1 MSTIPAWTRSQ
12 LALAVPLGL
21 TLFLTLARAWRWPND
36 FAEAHWLLDYR
47 FGFVKRGLAG
57 HLLHGVLKQF
67 GARPTARIIAGI
79 SVAVLVLLSLVLL
92 WTALQV
98 ITTAARDEAA
108 VLASLAFVSS
118 PFVVMTAHL
127 MGYLDGIVLLL
138 AVGAVALTL
147 KGRLWAAAA
156 TQAIAILV
164 HESAVFV
171 GLPLVLLAIWV
182 TTEQAPSRQGRAK
195 RLMPLSLPFIACV
208 ALALSAGRLRPD
220 FQQVYSL
227 HLMNYPFV
235 AGDMHIFV
243 PEWITPGFL
252 QHIAE
257 QKRHFV
263 ERITEAPML
272 GLVLPTVIALLAWT
286 MDACRLRAR
295 SITAW
300 LFVGATFAPQLMHLA
315 AWDTMRIWTYSIAM
329 AWLGAWILTRVAGA
343 DGEVSLGVRGIAVLA
358 LLVNVAASAFL
369 LDHQTDHYS
378 LATRLVLFAP
388 TLITALVLFLRSDH
402 DGSHGDAEAR
412 SR

>member
-1 MSTIPAWTRSQ
+1 MSAIPVLTR
-12 LALAVPLGL
+12 ARVAVFVALGL
-21 TLFLTLARAWRWPND
+21 TLVLTLSRAWRWPND

-57 HLLHGVLKQF
+57 HLLHSVLKQF
-67 GARPTARIIAGI
+67 GAWPTSQIISAI
-79 SVAVLVLLSLVLL
+79 SVAILVLLAAVLL

-98 ITTAARDEAA
+98 VATAARPEAA
-108 VLASLAFVSS
+108 VLVSLAFVSS

-138 AVGAVALTL
+138 TVGAVVLTL
-147 KGRLWAAAA
+147 KKRLWAAAA
-156 TQAIAILV
+156 AQAIAILV
-164 HESAVFV
+164 HESAVLV
-171 GLPLVLLAIWV
+171 GLPMFLLAIWV
-182 TTEQAPSRQGRAK
+182 TTEQPASREGRAK
-195 RLMPLSLPFIACV
+195 RLLPLALPFIACI

-243 PEWITPGFL
+243 PEWITPGFIQQL
-252 QHIAE
+252 AE

-263 ERITEAPML
+263 DRITQAPML

-286 MDACRLRAR
+286 MDACRLRVR
-295 SITAW
+295 SLTAL

-315 AWDTMRIWTYSIAM
+315 AWDTMQIWTYSIAM
-329 AWLGAWILTRVAGA
+329 AWLGAWILARASGAG
-343 DGEVSLGVRGIAVLA
+343 GEVSLGVRGTAVLA
-358 LLVNVAASAFL
+358 LLVNIAATTFL
-369 LDHQTDHYS
+369 LDHQTDRYTF
-378 LATRLVLFAP
+378 ATRLALFAP

-402 DGSHGDAEAR
+402 HGSQKTP
-412 SR
+412 S